1 MTLISCKKLLQKMSL
16 TFPALILGAGLLLPV
31 ALLDA
36 GPVPGVENIEKD
48 PVDFSTP
55 ESLEVWDIGNEEFLV
70 TFRWKPEQEFS
81 EHAVVGTF
89 NSWDASDLPMEGPDE
104 EGFYTVTARIPTGEY
119 AYKFL
124 GDGEEYFTDPL
135 NPKTVAN
142 TPGDSELLLGF
153 YAFLAD
159 VNPKIGDGEIATM
172 GLRHDPD
179 NYTFFD
185 PFTTS
190 RGILRYQTVSKD
202 VEEVYIEFG
211 DGIKLEDGEMHLMQ
225 SAGSDGRFDFFEY
238 PVTEAYKQKYS
249 HYRFQVFDGDNTFF
263 SLPFPFE
270 DINFD
275 PIDTPDWAKH
285 AIWYQ
290 IMVDRFRDGDPLN
303 NPEYLDGATG
313 RIDVTHP
320 WISEWYDEKE
330 YERRDGKTFW
340 VWSMYDRLY
349 GGDFQGL
356 IDKLDY
362 IQDLGVTAIYLNP
375 VFEASNSHKYNASS
389 FIHADD
395 GYGVAGEFAKT
406 YPLEDETDPS
416 TWTFNESDKMLLKL
430 IDEVHARG
438 MRIIFDGVFNHVGDL
453 HPAFQDVK
461 ENGEDSRYADWFKI
475 ISYDPFEYEGWAGF
489 DGLPEFA
496 QANGTYA
503 SESLKTHVWGITER
517 WMDPNGDGDPSDGID
532 GWRLDVPMELP
543 LSFWA
548 DWRKH
553 VKSINPD
560 AYIVGEVWNP
570 AEEWLDGTTMDAV
583 MNYQIPITVNP
594 FFINKE
600 QKITASELDRR
611 LARLRL
617 RYPRNHT
624 YVLQNL
630 FDSHDTDR
638 WVSQIANPDR
648 AYDTENRI
656 QDEGVEYFDERP
668 LPEHYDKLKLMMIF
682 QSTYI
687 GAPMIWYGTEV
698 GMYGADDPRTRMPMW
713 WEDLMPYESQNYI
726 IMDDLREHVRSLFH
740 LRNATSEL
748 RVGEFATAVTLD
760 DQDVYGYYRYQLDS
774 TQAILVLLNNSTN
787 SQSFEVTAD
796 PEVITEGFKDTAQ
809 LFGDAEIS
817 VSSDKLQVTL
827 EPVTGTIIR
836 VIR

>member
-1 MTLISCKKLLQKMSL
+1 MTLISCKKMLQKLSL
-16 TFPALILGAGLLLPV
+16 TFPAFILGAGLILPV
-31 ALLDA
+31 TTLEA

-55 ESLEVWDIGNEEFLV
+55 ESLEVWDIGNEDFLV

-89 NSWDASDLPMEGPDE
+89 NSWDAGDLPMEGPDE
-104 EGFYTVTARIPTGEY
+104 EGYHTVTARIPTGEY

-124 GDGEEYFTDPL
+124 GDDEEYFTDPL

-159 VNPKIGDGEIATM
+159 VNPKVGDGEIAEM
-172 GLRHDPD
+172 GLRHDPE

-190 RGILRYQTVSKD
+190 RGILRYQTVSQD

-211 DGIKLEDGEMHLMQ
+211 DEKSLDDGEIHLMQ
-225 SAGSDGRFDFFEY
+225 SAGSDGKFDFFEY
-238 PVTEAYKQKYS
+238 PVTDLYKQKYS
-249 HYRFQVFDGDNTFF
+249 HYRFRVIDGDNTFV
-263 SLPFPFE
+263 SSPFAFE
-270 DINFD
+270 DISFD
-275 PIDTPDWAKH
+275 PIDTPEWAKH

-395 GYGVAGEFAKT
+395 GYGVAGEFAKS

-461 ENGEDSRYADWFKI
+461 ENGEDSKYADWFKI

-496 QANGTYA
+496 QANGKYA

-570 AEEWLDGTTMDAV
+570 AEDWLDGTTMDAV
-583 MNYQIPITVNP
+583 MNYQVPITVNP

-600 QKITASELDRR
+600 QKITATELDRR

-682 QSTYI
+682 QATYI

-698 GMYGADDPRTRMPMW
+698 GMFGADDPRTRMPMW
-713 WEDLMPYESQNYI
+713 WEDLMPYESPDYI

-740 LRNATSEL
+740 LRNATPEL
-748 RVGEFATAVTLD
+748 RVGEFATVVTLD

-774 TQAILVLLNNSTN
+774 TQAILVLLNNSTS

-796 PEVITEGFKDTAQ
+796 PEVTPEGFKDTVQ

-817 VSSDKLQVTL
+817 VSSDKLKVTL
-827 EPVTGTIIR
+827 EPVSGTIIR